1 MESWRTLTAMAMSK
15 TTKILLGVGGGCLG
29 LIACCCLTGVGLV
42 YYRTSSLE
50 SAATEHVEQFL
61 AHVQARDW
69 GAAFV
74 DSEYDIDYATST
86 SARHQQCVEDTALG
100 DITAYDCDSASL
112 ESLVED
118 RVDVTCTITSAT
130 RGQSEI
136 TIRVNAA
143 DRSPYLGFY
152 WFSSPSQFG
161 DHWRTECSSWSGRE
175 YFREPPAGRVR
186 PM

>member
-1 MESWRTLTAMAMSK
+1 MAKSK

-50 SAATEHVEQFL
+50 SAATDHVEQFL
-61 AHVQARDW
+61 GHVQARDW
-69 GAAFV
+69 NAAFV

-118 RVDVTCTITSAT
+118 DVDVTCTVTSAT
-130 RGQSEI
+130 RGQSEV

-143 DRSPYLGFY
+143 DSSPYLGFY

-161 DHWRTECSSWSGRE
+161 DRWRTECSTWSGRE
-175 YFREPPAGRVR
+175 YYRDPPAGRVR